1 MRDPVPLD
9 TIAFALRESRSISRD
24 TGHRATVIA
33 LAAVTIAFP
42 GASRREISDRLGLNP
57 GGAATT
63 LQKAR
68 ASRDWNE
75 VHVDHVVGA
84 LVAPQYGA
92 RAA

>member
-9 TIAFALRESRSISRD
+9 TIAFALREARSISRD

-33 LAAVTIAFP
+33 LAAVTIAFS
-42 GASRREISDRLGLNP
+42 GASRREIADRLGLNP

-68 ASRDWNE
+68 AARDWNE